1 MSTTAKCKTGD
12 GGRIHRVGYIGQC
25 PTRFCFQNMHVY
37 WDSVTVC
44 SIEWLMCTV
53 GLMLRLAE
61 QMMGLVIK
69 DSAQYVSN

>member
-1 MSTTAKCKTGD
+1 MSTTACKTGD

-37 WDSVTVC
+37 WDSVTFPD
-44 SIEWLMCTV
+44 
-53 GLMLRLAE
+53 LMLRLAE